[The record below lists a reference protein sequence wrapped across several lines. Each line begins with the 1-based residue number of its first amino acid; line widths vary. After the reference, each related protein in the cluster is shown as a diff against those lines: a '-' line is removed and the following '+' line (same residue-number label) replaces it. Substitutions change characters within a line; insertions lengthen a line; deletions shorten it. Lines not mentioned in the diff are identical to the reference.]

1 VVCADSLTIYTCL
14 WQHCLTMVRSLLSSM
29 YIIKITPYG
38 QGESMATLREDPHR
52 AVILGAGEG
61 GTAVLEMLL
70 EEELVTVLGIVDRD
84 PSAPGL
90 KLAEEH
96 GVAVYADVERALKK
110 CAPCVAF
117 NMTGNEMVEAVVA
130 ETLGSG
136 GVIGGMEANLILK
149 MINNLKEAKEELKF
163 QASHDPLTGLRNRRY
178 MMEQLNQGVS
188 QALRYRHPF
197 TVVMLDLDHFKK
209 VNDVHGHAAGDKV
222 LSHMARVLRGGMR
235 DSDMPGRWGG
245 EEFII
250 LLPHTDIKGAQ
261 HAAEQWLEHLTA
273 APLVLAS
280 GIPVSVSFSAGVAS
294 LDVMKSGGDI
304 KTVIDELLHMAD
316 GRMYLAKE
324 QGRCRVCATGEPSK
338 SFADAQT

>member
-1 VVCADSLTIYTCL
+1 
-14 WQHCLTMVRSLLSSM
+14 
-29 YIIKITPYG
+29 
-38 QGESMATLREDPHR
+38 MATLREDPHR
-52 AVILGAGEG
+52 AVILGAGQG

-70 EEELVTVLGIVDRD
+70 EEDLVTVLAVVDRD

-96 GVAVYADVERALKK
+96 GVVVYADVEQALKK

-130 ETLGSG
+130 EALGSG

-149 MINNLKEAKEELKF
+149 MINNLKKAKEELKF

-197 TVVMLDLDHFKK
+197 TVVMLDLDHFKN
-209 VNDVHGHAAGDKV
+209 VNDKHGHAAGDKV

-235 DSDMPGRWGG
+235 ESDVPGRWGG
-245 EEFII
+245 EEFIV

-261 HAAEQWLEHLTA
+261 QATEQWLGHLTA

-280 GIPVSVSFSAGVAS
+280 GVPVSVSFSAGVAS
-294 LDVMKSGGDI
+294 LDVMKKGADV
-304 KTVIDELLHMAD
+304 KVVVDQLLHMAD
-316 GRMYLAKE
+316 VRMYLAKE
-324 QGRCRVCATGEPSK
+324 QGRNRVCAAGAPSE
-338 SFADAQT
+338 SFIGVQS